1 MDKSEGVRVD
11 HFHFRKKV
19 WLQVLGCVLEARLGQ
34 QEEAVEITI
43 GMRTDDGESG

>member
-19 WLQVLGCVLEARLGQ
+19 WLQFLGCVLEARLGHH
-34 QEEAVEITI
+34 EEAEITI
-43 GMRTDDGESG
+43 GMRIDDGESG